1 MIEKMVIKII
11 LHSILRD
18 KLPPEAHGRTQLD
31 FPDHSTIADVMAALD
46 ISSTVVF
53 SVNDQLERNIHRVL
67 QEGDEL
73 RFLRQSTGG

>member
-1 MIEKMVIKII
+1 MLVKII

-18 KLPPEAHGRTQLD
+18 KLPPEAHGRTQME
-31 FPDHSTIADVMAALD
+31 FPENTTIADVMAALE
-46 ISSTVVF
+46 IPNTIVF

-67 QEGDEL
+67 HEGDEI